1 MDLLCKKISYF
12 GVNYDI
18 NDGNNNSQDEN
29 TNFVGGLFDNKINID
44 GEIEIGKK
52 IINSLSLRE
61 NTSNK
66 QLSDLTLFSSF
77 KIDEIAKN
85 SKGQTETY
93 RSSIVVNVK
102 IIDDQKIIK
111 NKIFSDDFTYN
122 KKNNKFELTE
132 YQEDVK
138 NQLVNRIIED
148 LILFLN
154 M

>member
-1 MDLLCKKISYF
+1 MMKKTIFILFIFIASCGYKPI
-12 GVNYDI
+12 YL
-18 NDGNNNSQDEN
+18 NNNLKNIEY
-29 TNFVGGLFDNKINID
+29 NKINID

-93 RSSIVVNVK
+93 RSSIVVSVK

-111 NKIFSDDFTYN
+111 NKTFSDDFTYN

>member
-1 MDLLCKKISYF
+1 MMKKTLFILFIFITSCGY
-12 GVNYDI
+12 NPIYL
-18 NDGNNNSQDEN
+18 NNNLKNIEY
-29 TNFVGGLFDNKINID
+29 NKINID

-93 RSSIVVNVK
+93 RSSIVVSVK

-111 NKIFSDDFTYN
+111 NKTFSDDFTYN

>member
-1 MDLLCKKISYF
+1 MKI
-12 GVNYDI
+12 
-18 NDGNNNSQDEN
+18 
-29 TNFVGGLFDNKINID
+29 
-44 GEIEIGKK
+44 

-93 RSSIVVNVK
+93 RSSIVVSVK

-111 NKIFSDDFTYN
+111 NKTFSDDFTYN